1 MEQTNSAFN
10 KQSPL
15 VSASNKLPKTL
26 SYFISYI
33 ALGFVMAVIGPTL
46 PSLAEQTATKLSKIS
61 ILFTAQSTGYLFG
74 SLMSGYLYDRLKGH
88 PIISASL
95 FIISAMLFLIP
106 FSSWLCFLIGLLFLL
121 GIAQGWLDVGGNT
134 LLVWVHGEK
143 VGPFMSGLHFFFG
156 LGALLAPIIVARTV
170 MLSDNIN
177 WAYWTLAIAVFPI
190 ALVFTALKSPEIRK
204 PPSKDE
210 SRRSNAVLV
219 VLITLF
225 FFLHV
230 GAEISFGGWIYSY
243 GLYMGIAQET
253 GAAYLT
259 SAFWGSFTLSRLL
272 SIPVSMKLKPRTML
286 IIDIVGGLTASII
299 ILAGSRSRF
308 AVWTGTILMG
318 FSIAS
323 LFPTSINFA
332 ERNMHISGK
341 VTSCFLVGSSVGIMF
356 FPWFIG
362 QFFESFGP
370 LILPIVILSAF
381 ATALLLLWITLYYV
395 SRNVK

>member
-1 MEQTNSAFN
+1 MEQTNSVF
-10 KQSPL
+10 KQESSL
-15 VSASNKLPKTL
+15 VNTSDKLLKTL

-61 ILFTAQSTGYLFG
+61 FLFTAQSMGYLFG
-74 SLMSGYLYDRLKGH
+74 SLISGYLYDKMKGH
-88 PIISASL
+88 PIIAVSL
-95 FIISAMLFLIP
+95 FIMSAVLFLVPII
-106 FSSWLCFLIGLLFLL
+106 SWLWALLGLLFLL

-134 LLVWVHGEK
+134 LLVWVHGKK
-143 VGPFMSGLHFFFG
+143 VGPFMNGLHFFFG
-156 LGALLAPIIVARTV
+156 LGAFLAPIIVARTV

-190 ALVFTALKSPEIRK
+190 TLVFTALKSPEIHK
-204 PPSKDE
+204 TPNKDKSKGA
-210 SRRSNAVLV
+210 NAILV
-219 VLITLF
+219 VLISLF

-243 GLYMGIAQET
+243 GLYTGIAKES

-259 SAFWGSFTLSRLL
+259 SVFWGSFTLGRLL
-272 SIPVSMKLKPRTML
+272 GIPVSMKLKPRTML
-286 IIDIVGGLTASII
+286 IIDVVGGLTASII
-299 ILAGSRSRF
+299 ILAGSGSQF
-308 AVWTGTILMG
+308 AVWAGTILMG

-341 VTSCFLVGSSVGIMF
+341 VTSCFIVGSSVGIMF

-381 ATALLLLWITLYYV
+381 AAALLLLWITLYYV
-395 SRNVK
+395 SRNVE